1 MNWHHF
7 LRIFM
12 VIYMCL
18 IPFAATYS
26 VSKLRKG
33 MGCANDKE
41 SSKTNSFLWRVRR
54 EPGPPAYFFGTIHV
68 PYTRVWDYIPSNTK
82 RAFRD
87 SKNIFF
93 ELDLT
98 DSKTINDLTYCQ
110 MLPQGEKLQDVL
122 PESIYLRLKSHL
134 EYVRLM
140 MPSWMTQDQRGKGLY
155 ADYLFNAIAGNW
167 EQKRPVWVMLL
178 VNSLTEADVKSKGI
192 PVLDLYLAQEAN
204 RSNKG
209 TGAVEKVEEQCVPL
223 NGLNFSQVLFA
234 LNQTLFQHESLRS
247 GESHMSYTTEDLIRH
262 YNCGDLDSVIF
273 NRDTAQLARMLNTTL
288 TSVEYTTA
296 NEIDEY
302 FKEELIIKRNRR
314 MAKRVKELLEEYPKK
329 SFFFAFG
336 AGHFLGNHTVID
348 LLKSEGYTVEHVPA
362 DEEIKRRRK
371 TNEGEDN
378 MATGSPQKRHRKRR
392 RKKVFTINPPI
403 ARKETQ
409 PQSNVNNFNELWV
422 KLPKGSASTPPKGEI
437 QAAKEHGAMLTTVA
451 SPLLA
456 YSNIYV
462 TYVPTTS
469 GSACSFTTDNF
480 IISLLLILLVLHSY
494 IL

>member
-1 MNWHHF
+1 MNWHQF
-7 LRIFM
+7 PRIFM

-18 IPFAATYS
+18 IPLAETYS
-26 VSKLRKG
+26 ISKLRKG
-33 MGCANDKE
+33 MRCSNDNDE

-82 RAFRD
+82 RAFQN

-98 DSKTINDLTYCQ
+98 DPKTISELTYCQ
-110 MLPQGEKLQDVL
+110 MLPQGENLRDVL
-122 PESIYLRLKSHL
+122 PESMYLRLKSHL

-140 MPSWMTQDQRGKGLY
+140 MPSWMTQDQKGKGLY

-167 EQKRPVWVMLL
+167 ERKRPVWVMLL
-178 VNSLTEADVKSKGI
+178 VNSLTEADVKAKGI

-247 GESHMSYTTEDLIRH
+247 GDSHMSYTTEDLIRH

-273 NRDTAQLARMLNTTL
+273 NRDTAQLASVLNTTL
-288 TSVEYTTA
+288 SSVEYNTA

-314 MAKRVKELLEEYPKK
+314 MAMRVKELLDEYPKK

-348 LLKSEGYTVEHVPA
+348 LLKSEGYTIEHVPA
-362 DEEIKRRRK
+362 DEVIQRRRK
-371 TNEGEDN
+371 PKDDSSTRRHGTN
-378 MATGSPQKRHRKRR
+378 KRR
-392 RKKVFTINPPI
+392 IRRKHFNNDRTRVKTTP
-403 ARKETQ
+403 Q
-409 PQSNVNNFNELWV
+409 PKVNNFNELWIH
-422 KLPKGSASTPPKGEI
+422 LPKETSPTPS
-437 QAAKEHGAMLTTVA
+437 KEVIPVPNEQDPIITTVA
-451 SPLLA
+451 SPQVA

-462 TYVPTTS
+462 TYVPNTG
-469 GSACSFTTDNF
+469 GSANCMPNNF
-480 IISLLLILLVLHSY
+480 ILSLLFVILLLHSY
-494 IL
+494 VL